1 MDTPQHPDSAQ
12 ARLFAY
18 FQDVVS
24 RYSPIKHFQIGYPD
38 EQGGAGNTPYPQV
51 FLESAMELSEKQ
63 PGLCAFQVS
72 LYVLDMPAGHGRHAG
87 TRNEPEILARTGGY
101 VEELLE
107 ILRLE
112 EVLTDVALNS
122 SLSLTDYGRDKAAGW
137 HPEISFTFPMAVD
150 RAALRSR
157 YTPA

>member
-1 MDTPQHPDSAQ
+1 MTDTQHPSSAL
-12 ARLFAY
+12 ARIFAY
-18 FQDVVS
+18 FEAVVG
-24 RYSPIKHFQIGYPD
+24 RYAPIKHYQVGYPD
-38 EQGGAGNTPYPQV
+38 EQGGEGNTPYPQV
-51 FLESAMELSEKQ
+51 FLESSMQVGESVA
-63 PGLCAFQVS
+63 GLCSFQMS

-87 TRNEPEILARTGGY
+87 TRNEAEILARTGGY

-112 EVLTDVALNS
+112 ETLTDVKLEAS
-122 SLSLTDYGRDKAAGW
+122 VSLTDYGKDRAAGW

-150 RAALRSR
+150 RKALRTR